1 MLGDIKSAIKGGR
14 INITDHAD
22 EELAKDNICSDDLY
36 HSTLYGKIIEEYRD
50 DKPFPSCLI
59 HGRDKKGRH
68 IHSVWAYSSEYN
80 IAVVITA
87 YIPDQDKWVNYE
99 KRK

>member
-1 MLGDIKSAIKGGR
+1 MKEIKTAIKKGR

-36 HSTLYGKIIEEYRD
+36 CSTLHGKIIEGYRD

-59 HGRDKKGRH
+59 HGRDKMGRP
-68 IHSVWAYSSEYN
+68 IHSVWAYSREYDV
-80 IAVVITA
+80 AVVITA
-87 YIPDQDKWVNYE
+87 YIPDPDKWLNYE